1 MTNQS
6 RPKSESVDK
15 PVEAVKKPAEYSL
28 ILGLRR
34 IKEGSF
40 AGLWELTELDANGSV
55 KRVISD
61 ANTRG
66 ILVSLAAREI
76 GNAK

>member
-1 MTNQS
+1 MNSQPT
-6 RPKSESVDK
+6 PKT
-15 PVEAVKKPAEYSL
+15 EYSL

-40 AGLWELTELDANGSV
+40 AGLWELTELDDSGTV
-55 KRVISD
+55 KRVITD

-66 ILVSLAAREI
+66 IVINLAAREI
-76 GNAK
+76 GKAL

>member
-1 MTNQS
+1 MANQ
-6 RPKSESVDK
+6 PKTPEVKK
-15 PVEAVKKPAEYSL
+15 PVEYNL

-34 IKEGSF
+34 LKEGSF
-40 AGLWELTELDANGSV
+40 AGLWELTELNADGSV

-66 ILVSLAAREI
+66 ILVSLAARAMGLAI
-76 GNAK
+76 